1 MNNDDD
7 PNTVPTADLATL
19 SAFVDDELPDAE
31 RAGVLKRLANDP
43 HAVAQVAAWRAQKCT
58 LKALF
63 SAPARE
69 DPSFVV
75 HAPGP
80 WW

>member
-7 PNTVPTADLATL
+7 PNSVLRPDLPTL

-31 RAGVLKRLANDP
+31 SAGVLARLANDP
-43 HAVAQVAAWRAQKCT
+43 HAAAQVAAWRAQKST

-63 SAPARE
+63 SAPAHE
-69 DPSFVV
+69 DPSVVV
-75 HAPGP
+75 HAPDP

>member
-1 MNNDDD
+1 MNNNDD
-7 PNTVPTADLATL
+7 PNSVPRLDLPTL

-31 RAGVLKRLANDP
+31 RAGVLARLANDP
-43 HAVAQVAAWRAQKCT
+43 HAAAHVAAWRAQKST

-63 SAPARE
+63 SPQAHE
-69 DPSFVV
+69 DPSVVV
-75 HAPGP
+75 HAPDP